1 MVEGFLPVIPAE
13 AGIQGCWVALEY
25 MSVTPWSPLFEGRG
39 AEGVSGREEVGTARP
54 ERLNSSPVARVGP
67 AFALTQPSA
76 AFACMTPYGACRGA
90 KPLCVSSSSPK
101 IGG

>member
-1 MVEGFLPVIPAE
+1 MVERFLPVIPAE
-13 AGIQGCWVALEY
+13 AGIQGYWVALEY
-25 MSVTPWSPLFEGRG
+25 MSVTPWSPSSKGEGL
-39 AEGVSGREEVGTARP
+39 RESLAAKRWAQARP

-67 AFALTQPSA
+67 AFALTQPTA